1 MAGITDFLNA
11 SPQMRLSGI
20 QARLGELQREFDD
33 AQINGDS
40 ARATMLNE
48 QINQT
53 IKELVEV
60 EAMIGDMQRQADMK
74 MAAGG
79 EAKPDFLDFDKDGN
93 KEESMKDALKDRD
106 GFAVGGLT
114 AAARSLNAPRN
125 LARAAALTAAAG
137 YGAGK
142 VMEGP
147 ISQALESFTPE
158 NLGAFV
164 AQGKLTFDQA
174 LQRAKKLGQGM
185 DTEIRFLRNRIQNG
199 YEAELANQRQQEINR
214 LNAID
219 ASQGLV
225 PVFAKG
231 DEVSMMMMEMEEPA
245 GKAED
250 AMAEVADIAPAAQA
264 LDQYVNMVVEMIQA
278 GAGEAEI
285 IKMLQEAGLDEAD
298 INAVFQAVL
307 EAMQGPSIDSELAA
321 LG

>member
-1 MAGITDFLNA
+1 
-11 SPQMRLSGI
+11 
-20 QARLGELQREFDD
+20 
-33 AQINGDS
+33 
-40 ARATMLNE
+40 
-48 QINQT
+48 
-53 IKELVEV
+53 
-60 EAMIGDMQRQADMK
+60 MQRQADMK

-93 KEESMKDALKDRD
+93 KEESMKEALKDRD
-106 GFAVGGLT
+106 GFAVGGLSG
-114 AAARSLNAPRN
+114 AARSLNAPRN

-164 AQGKLTFDQA
+164 AQGKLTFDEA
-174 LQRAKKLGQGM
+174 LQRAKELGQGM

-225 PVFAKG
+225 PVFAEG

>member
-93 KEESMKDALKDRD
+93 KEESMKDALKDRA
-106 GFAVGGLT
+106 GFAVGGLSG
-114 AAARSLNAPRN
+114 AARSLNAPRN
-125 LARAAALTAAAG
+125 LARAAGLTAAAG

-164 AQGKLTFDQA
+164 AQGKLTFDEA
-174 LQRAKKLGQGM
+174 LQRAKELGQGM

-219 ASQGLV
+219 ATQGLV